1 MNVLIILRAS
11 QVLGTY
17 IWNRGHCISVHS
29 ANPRGC
35 DGLDGLFG
43 DPQGAQECRVAGAK
57 GGQLVGTRNIH
68 LAKKNWY
75 FSH

>member
-1 MNVLIILRAS
+1 MENLVN
-11 QVLGTY
+11 
-17 IWNRGHCISVHS
+17 WGHCISVHS

-68 LAKKNWY
+68 LAKQNWY
-75 FSH
+75 FSHYLGPLDSNLSES